1 MGKLVKWLI
10 RVNRINML
18 LIMHHIALCT
28 SSISLFNCGH
38 LLHIQV
44 VGGPQ
49 TSSSEDANI
58 VVIKASSGALTNNPC
73 LLLLNL
79 VFAHL

>member
-28 SSISLFNCGH
+28 SSIPLFNCGH

-49 TSSSEDANI
+49 ASSSEDANI